1 MYPFLF
7 IYLFIFIMILC
18 YLVIYVFIEMGVCK
32 ALMLFNVFILY
43 ICEKSNKNIQYTFTQ
58 REGLQEVMMAFSR
71 GGQNISTC
79 RAKTKTPPEYSVCP
93 DWSAHTRL
101 NQHR

>member
-1 MYPFLF
+1 
-7 IYLFIFIMILC
+7 MILC

-71 GGQNISTC
+71 GGAKHFHLQSQNQNPS
-79 RAKTKTPPEYSVCP
+79 
-93 DWSAHTRL
+93 
-101 NQHR
+101 